1 MRKRNKVI
9 EITREAVIVQKES
22 EVTEISH
29 ISQEKSTIRKPLPK
43 LVDRK
48 YNKRM
53 LKEASKPQSTY

>member
-1 MRKRNKVI
+1 MRRNKKVI
-9 EITREAVIVQKES
+9 EITKEAVIVNKES

-29 ISQEKSTIRKPLPK
+29 ISLENSLTKNRLPP

-53 LKEASKPQSTY
+53 LKEATKPASTY